1 VAPPVRSW
9 RSAAAWGVA
18 VLALGY
24 LGAMVA
30 SGAMPVQ
37 RQLVRSQANGVLRL
51 EPERIQRVEI
61 ARGGDRLTLLRT
73 GEKRW
78 ARSDGREI
86 DPAAGARVSMAV
98 QMMHRSGPV
107 REIAAAELAGVDPAP
122 FALETPKVAATLYEQ
137 GDVPVLAARFGGAN
151 PEGFLQYMRL
161 EGDGR
166 LFLISRFIGQEWLD
180 AMDAALAR

>member
-1 VAPPVRSW
+1 MRPGRTV
-9 RSAAAWGVA
+9 AAWVVA

-37 RQLVRSQANGVLRL
+37 RQLVRSEANGVLRI
-51 EPERIQRVEI
+51 EPARIQRVEI

-78 ARSDGREI
+78 ARSDGKEI

-98 QMMHRSGPV
+98 QMMHRSAPV
-107 REIAAAELAGVDPAP
+107 REIAAAELAGVDQAP
-122 FALETPKVAATLYEQ
+122 FALESPRVAATLYEQ
-137 GDVPVLAARFGGAN
+137 GDAPVLAARFGGAN

-161 EGDGR
+161 DGESR
-166 LFLISRFIGQEWLD
+166 LFLMSRFIGQEWLD